1 MKDFEV
7 NHLEVLYLFILFCL
21 LPQIHVIS
29 SNLTVFP
36 FLFQMKLYQIV
47 GRKAPNPAD
56 LNPGA
61 YRMKLFAPN
70 EVVAKSRFWYF
81 MHQMRKMKKTTGE
94 ILDCNEIVEKNQRYV
109 KNYGIWIKYSSR
121 SGTHNMYREYRDIT
135 LNGAIDSMYN
145 DMAGRHRARF
155 ASIQIIK
162 TATVADEDTKR
173 VGVQQFHETV
183 TKDSVTGD
191 IISKNKIK
199 FPLPHRILRASSK
212 SFKNTFSC
220 LRPGTFFK

>member
-1 MKDFEV
+1 
-7 NHLEVLYLFILFCL
+7 
-21 LPQIHVIS
+21 
-29 SNLTVFP
+29 
-36 FLFQMKLYQIV
+36 MKLYQVV
-47 GRKAPNPAD
+47 GRKAPTAADANP
-56 LNPGA
+56 PA

-94 ILDCNEIVEKNQRYV
+94 ILDVNEIVEKNDRYV

-121 SGTHNMYREYRDIT
+121 SGIHNMYREYRDVT
-135 LNGAIDSMYN
+135 LNNAIDTMYN

-162 TATVADEDTKR
+162 TATVAAKDTKR
-173 VGVQQFHETV
+173 FGVQQFHN
-183 TKDSVTGD
+183 S
-191 IISKNKIK
+191 KIK
-199 FPLPHRILRASSK
+199 FPLPHRILRAPSK
-212 SFKNTFSC
+212 QFKSTFSC